1 MPLQK
6 AMTNDSL
13 LEVAHPIVFAER
25 GHLFEITLP
34 SLHGSVTNAPSRK
47 IFKTRMPL
55 IALNLARVLF
65 SPTRSIQASISRWEV
80 PPFCARGEYTSV
92 RFFSSPIGCALML
105 CI

>member
-1 MPLQK
+1 MPLHK
-6 AMTNDSL
+6 AMSNDGL

-34 SLHGSVTNAPSRK
+34 SLHGPVTNVPSRK

-55 IALNLARVLF
+55 IALSLACVLF
-65 SPTRSIQASISRWEV
+65 SATRSIQASISRWEV
-80 PPFCARGEYTSV
+80 PPFCVRGAYTSV
-92 RFFSSPIGCALML
+92 RFFPCPILWALML